1 MASKKNVAQA
11 LKDFIDSHAI
21 KQCELAEILG
31 ITPAAISNI
40 LSGRYDISKN
50 IAAQLHK
57 VYGMN
62 TMFLMTG
69 EGDLLKPLNSQ
80 SIGAVNN
87 STVIQENH
95 SPISISDPTA
105 AALEA
110 ENKRLREEVK
120 WLRQMLENANRVQ
133 AQ

>member
-50 IAAQLHK
+50 IASQLHK

>member
-110 ENKRLREEVK
+110 ENKRLKEEVK